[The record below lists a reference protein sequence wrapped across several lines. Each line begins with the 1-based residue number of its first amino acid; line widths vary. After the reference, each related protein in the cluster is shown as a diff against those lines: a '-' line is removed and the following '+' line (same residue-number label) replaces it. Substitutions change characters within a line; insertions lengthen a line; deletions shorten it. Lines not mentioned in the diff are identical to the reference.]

1 MVARKISFPFTCQ
14 MNNLLS
20 YFQIAITSLLI
31 VSILLQQRGEAL
43 GSAFGG
49 TGGFYATRRGI
60 QQKIFWATVV
70 LGIFFIVISI
80 FNLIV

>member
-1 MVARKISFPFTCQ
+1 

-20 YFQIAITSLLI
+20 ILQIGAAVLLI

-60 QQKIFWATVV
+60 QQKIFWATIGLGAAFVILALLNLV
-70 LGIFFIVISI
+70 L
-80 FNLIV
+80 